1 MDGGTGAV
9 PRHQYTGS
17 RTLPMQ
23 SSSDHL
29 TTRLR
34 EVRLEKFGEEGVA
47 NLSQAMK
54 IPVRTWEHFETGVM
68 IPGWILLQFIEITG
82 VDPHWLL
89 TGDGERYR
97 IPPAQSS
104 RRTSR

>member
-1 MDGGTGAV
+1 MHGNNNLLA
-9 PRHQYTGS
+9 S
-17 RTLPMQ
+17 RV
-23 SSSDHL
+23 
-29 TTRLR
+29 R
-34 EVRLEKFGEEGVA
+34 EIRLEKFGAAGVA
-47 NLSQAMK
+47 SSSQSMNIAA
-54 IPVRTWEHFETGVM
+54 RTWEHFENGVTM
-68 IPGWILLQFIEITG
+68 PAWVLLQFIEITG